1 MKRVVITGIGTINP
15 LGNNTEEYWNN
26 LCSNYCGIN
35 NISKVKIENDVIK
48 VAGEI
53 KNLNGVNI
61 PKRLLRK
68 IDTFTIYSLI
78 ASNEAIY
85 DSKLNLNSEDL
96 YKIGVFV
103 GNNSGG
109 WDISERGFTELY
121 KLGAKYVNPWQATAW
136 FPAAPQGYI
145 SIFNGLKG
153 LSKSFVS
160 DKSSGAVAISEAM
173 RSIRHGYNDI
183 VICGGC
189 EAPINKLG
197 ITCMAQTGEFF
208 SGNNLNMGTEPFNNH
223 SNGQILS
230 EGSSFLVMEELNHAL
245 NRKARIYGEVS
256 SASMTMSN
264 DNCGIDG
271 YKRCVDNSLRK
282 SELSYKDID
291 LFIPE
296 GNSSFSSDMLESS
309 FIKKYID
316 DNTKVTVPKSRFG
329 HLYGASTPTD
339 IVTSLLCIKHST
351 ITPVLGN
358 YKTMNDIK
366 MVKNVVHKNINNSL
380 LMSRSRE
387 GINVSIILKKF
398 RK

>member
-121 KLGAKYVNPWQATAW
+121 KLG
-136 FPAAPQGYI
+136 
-145 SIFNGLKG
+145 
-153 LSKSFVS
+153 LSML
-160 DKSSGAVAISEAM
+160 I
-173 RSIRHGYNDI
+173 HGKQPH
-183 VICGGC
+183 GFR
-189 EAPINKLG
+189 L
-197 ITCMAQTGEFF
+197 
-208 SGNNLNMGTEPFNNH
+208 L
-223 SNGQILS
+223 L
-230 EGSSFLVMEELNHAL
+230 
-245 NRKARIYGEVS
+245 
-256 SASMTMSN
+256 
-264 DNCGIDG
+264 
-271 YKRCVDNSLRK
+271 
-282 SELSYKDID
+282 KDI
-291 LFIPE
+291 
-296 GNSSFSSDMLESS
+296 SQFSMD
-309 FIKKYID
+309 
-316 DNTKVTVPKSRFG
+316 
-329 HLYGASTPTD
+329 
-339 IVTSLLCIKHST
+339 
-351 ITPVLGN
+351 
-358 YKTMNDIK
+358 
-366 MVKNVVHKNINNSL
+366 
-380 LMSRSRE
+380 
-387 GINVSIILKKF
+387 
-398 RK
+398 